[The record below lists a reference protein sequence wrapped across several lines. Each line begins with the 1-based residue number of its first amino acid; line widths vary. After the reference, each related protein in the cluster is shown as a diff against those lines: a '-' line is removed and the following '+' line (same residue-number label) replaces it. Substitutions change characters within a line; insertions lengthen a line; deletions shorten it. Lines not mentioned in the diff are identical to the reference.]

1 MLPITGSH
9 NLVLWEEG
17 GTLCVLRKELVT
29 TLGDAGDNCAV
40 KVGSHTFTAKLVSE
54 GNYPHRAPK
63 RKIDTPALQMAHQRK
78 WRRLWRSMSQRSY
91 NLQHFKTILVHFWT
105 RVSASSKYCR
115 SNADTKKD
123 KEGAQKE
130 THVCNLFS

>member
-63 RKIDTPALQMAHQRK
+63 RKIDTCSANGTPEEMEKALEEYVAK
-78 WRRLWRSMSQRSY
+78 V
-91 NLQHFKTILVHFWT
+91 LQPTTLQNYPSTFL
-105 RVSASSKYCR
+105 
-115 SNADTKKD
+115 D
-123 KEGAQKE
+123 
-130 THVCNLFS
+130 